1 MDLTYQ
7 QVLADHYDENAKDL
21 LVYPNITTEDV
32 PPVDK
37 HPDELEDQEDFQKFG
52 GDRAPV
58 EINPTPLPLFDDK
71 TSLSVKFYSKD
82 TIRYIYTID
91 SRFRQNLAVP
101 KPVPV
106 LQGSLG
112 SAYLYTGTDAIPT
125 IKLPISA
132 TTPTSPGSTTSNFTY
147 TFPKP
152 IKNVTSVKLLS
163 VEIPNTVFQ
172 FAYNSGYTPTQEQFN
187 GFADTSTGVFNYP
200 YNYTGNTAFIVYFG
214 NDPNTGYLHIIPDGN
229 YDAPT
234 LCTTI
239 QNLLNNPTQPFTGLI
254 PTTLTTNFGG
264 IGRSNATMFRRPLVS
279 STNVQTTVYGW
290 GSTSGKTFTV
300 ALNQITGKITITTD
314 TVVVDPTTGVISS
327 TTAYGNPFTIQF
339 IDAYP
344 DRQANFGLGYNL
356 GFIDNRTMD
365 PATSGI
371 YSGFTSYTGEKVC
384 EVIGDNYYLLQV
396 ADWNPLS
403 VTSLNGHI
411 INALSVIQISS
422 VQFGVILGNQNLV
435 TEQYW
440 FRQPTNVSTISIKL
454 LNAYGD
460 VMNLQNMNMSITV
473 EILEV
478 LNPSMYEYIR

>member
-1 MDLTYQ
+1 M
-7 QVLADHYDENAKDL
+7 
-21 LVYPNITTEDV
+21 
-32 PPVDK
+32 
-37 HPDELEDQEDFQKFG
+37 
-52 GDRAPV
+52 
-58 EINPTPLPLFDDK
+58 
-71 TSLSVKFYSKD
+71 
-82 TIRYIYTID
+82 
-91 SRFRQNLAVP
+91 
-101 KPVPV
+101 
-106 LQGSLG
+106 
-112 SAYLYTGTDAIPT
+112 
-125 IKLPISA
+125 
-132 TTPTSPGSTTSNFTY
+132 
-147 TFPKP
+147 
-152 IKNVTSVKLLS
+152 
-163 VEIPNTVFQ
+163 
-172 FAYNSGYTPTQEQFN
+172 
-187 GFADTSTGVFNYP
+187 
-200 YNYTGNTAFIVYFG
+200 
-214 NDPNTGYLHIIPDGN
+214 
-229 YDAPT
+229 
-234 LCTTI
+234 
-239 QNLLNNPTQPFTGLI
+239 
-254 PTTLTTNFGG
+254 
-264 IGRSNATMFRRPLVS
+264 
-279 STNVQTTVYGW
+279 
-290 GSTSGKTFTV
+290 
-300 ALNQITGKITITTD
+300 NQITGKITITTD

-371 YSGFTSYTGEKVC
+371 YSGFSSYTGEKVC